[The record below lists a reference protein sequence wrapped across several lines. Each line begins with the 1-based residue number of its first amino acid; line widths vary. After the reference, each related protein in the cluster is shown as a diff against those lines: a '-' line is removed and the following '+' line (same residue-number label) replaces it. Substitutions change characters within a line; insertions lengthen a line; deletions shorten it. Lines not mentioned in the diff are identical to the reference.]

1 MKNAV
6 IFIIVVFL
14 FNCISAQSKVTASEH
29 EYFNSNIIAEF
40 VPNDHLPVQRSAEQH
55 ARMEM
60 MKIWKLT
67 EYLSLTETQAE
78 KFFPVMKEYDDNIE
92 KLRSERHQLED
103 EMLNRLSSSNGPLSL
118 TFLDEFLDNIK
129 SVEFRIYEEK
139 NTFIYRLK
147 NVLSNEQVANMAMFE
162 RHFRGE
168 IRERIKIHRN
178 IDKPSPNRFN

>member
-1 MKNAV
+1 
-6 IFIIVVFL
+6 
-14 FNCISAQSKVTASEH
+14 VTSPDP
-29 EYFNSNIIAEF
+29 EYFNSFVFAEF
-40 VPNDHLPVQRSAEQH
+40 IPNHHLPMQRSTEQH

-67 EYLSLTETQAE
+67 EYLSLTEVQAE
-78 KFFPVMKEYDDNIE
+78 KFFPVMKEHEDNIE
-92 KLRSERHQLED
+92 KLRSERHRLED
-103 EMLNRLSSSNGPLSL
+103 EMLNRLSSSNELLSL
-118 TFLDEFLDNIK
+118 TLLDEFLENIK

-139 NTFIYRLK
+139 NIFIYRLK

-178 IDKPSPNRFN
+178 IDRPPPNRFN